1 MNLYKIVEGYLWI
14 APHALLAVVAVL
26 MIRKRLYRE
35 FPVFFS
41 YAVFEVAQC
50 AVLVT
55 MALMPSVSKP
65 EYYYANL
72 MSTAVSTALRFGV
85 IHEIFQNVFRNYAA
99 LSGLGRVLLRWA
111 TGMLVLLGAI
121 AAGYASSSNLN
132 RFISTLYVTGLAV
145 NIVQCGL
152 LLLLFVFS
160 RYFGLSWRNY
170 VFGTALGLGIYATI
184 SLIDTTVESQ
194 FGAGLTAKNLAFLDI
209 LTMGTYHASVLI
221 WMFYMLAPE
230 PVMVKL
236 KAVPA
241 HDLDVWNNELERL
254 LEQ

>member
-1 MNLYKIVEGYLWI
+1 
-14 APHALLAVVAVL
+14 
-26 MIRKRLYRE
+26 
-35 FPVFFS
+35 
-41 YAVFEVAQC
+41 
-50 AVLVT
+50 

-65 EYYYANL
+65 EDYYANL

-170 VFGTALGLGIYATI
+170 V
-184 SLIDTTVESQ
+184 
-194 FGAGLTAKNLAFLDI
+194 
-209 LTMGTYHASVLI
+209 
-221 WMFYMLAPE
+221 
-230 PVMVKL
+230 
-236 KAVPA
+236 
-241 HDLDVWNNELERL
+241 
-254 LEQ
+254 